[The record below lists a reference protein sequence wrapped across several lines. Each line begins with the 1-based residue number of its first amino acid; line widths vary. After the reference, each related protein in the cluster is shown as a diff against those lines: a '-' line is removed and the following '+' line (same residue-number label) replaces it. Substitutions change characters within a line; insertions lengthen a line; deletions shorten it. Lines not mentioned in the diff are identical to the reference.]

1 LLANPKTPRKLKDII
16 PMEPQTLP
24 MPQKNNACEPNH
36 ALGRVRIPTM
46 KVLSPNTASVI
57 LAAAVWSNSCFA
69 QFPGLPS
76 LPVPGWG
83 SGAAN
88 AAAAA
93 AVAGLVVY
101 IIERHEASERQKQIA
116 EERARRAYANMSSK
130 RKAQLKAKK
139 VRYIAVDT
147 EKNAKT
153 SPQAKKSVMVWDTD
167 KQQIANGNV
176 YDVQKSPPV
185 GQTAKFDRYSA
196 EYVGSGS

>member
-1 LLANPKTPRKLKDII
+1 MRMKAQVSLLI
-16 PMEPQTLP
+16 
-24 MPQKNNACEPNH
+24 
-36 ALGRVRIPTM
+36 
-46 KVLSPNTASVI
+46 
-57 LAAAVWSNSCFA
+57 AAAVWSNSCFA

-76 LPVPGWG
+76 LPFPGWG
-83 SGAAN
+83 SGPSN

-101 IIERHEASERQKQIA
+101 IIEKHEASERQKQIA

-139 VRYIAVDT
+139 
-147 EKNAKT
+147 
-153 SPQAKKSVMVWDTD
+153 SVMVWDTD
-167 KQQIANGNV
+167 KRQIANDNV

-185 GQTAKFDRYSA
+185 GETAKFDRYSA

>member
-1 LLANPKTPRKLKDII
+1 VQAERHHFDGTVNITDDA
-16 PMEPQTLP
+16 
-24 MPQKNNACEPNH
+24 KNNLASRTTVLIGCDYPQ
-36 ALGRVRIPTM
+36 M
-46 KVLSPNTASVI
+46 KALSPNTVSVI
-57 LAAAVWSNSCFA
+57 VALAVWSNSCFA

-76 LPVPGWG
+76 LPGPSWG
-83 SGAAN
+83 SGAGN

-116 EERARRAYANMSSK
+116 QERARRAYANMSAN

-147 EKNAKT
+147 EKDAKT
-153 SPQAKKSVMVWDTD
+153 SRQAKKSVMVWDTD
-167 KQQIANGNV
+167 KQQIASDNV

>member
-1 LLANPKTPRKLKDII
+1 MKTR
-16 PMEPQTLP
+16 LP
-24 MPQKNNACEPNH
+24 SA
-36 ALGRVRIPTM
+36 T
-46 KVLSPNTASVI
+46 SVI
-57 LAAAVWSNSCFA
+57 LAAAVWSNTCFA

-76 LPVPGWG
+76 LPVPNWG

-101 IIERHEASERQKQIA
+101 IIEKRQASERQRQIA
-116 EERARRAYANMSSK
+116 DERARRAYNNMSSK
-130 RKAQLKAKK
+130 RKAALKAKK

-153 SPQAKKSVMVWDTD
+153 SPQAKKSVMVWDT
-167 KQQIANGNV
+167 QTQRVAGNDV
-176 YDVQKSPPV
+176 YDVKKSPAV
-185 GQTAKFDRYSA
+185 GETAKFDRYSA

>member
-1 LLANPKTPRKLKDII
+1 MKARSLSAVSLL
-16 PMEPQTLP
+16 
-24 MPQKNNACEPNH
+24 
-36 ALGRVRIPTM
+36 V
-46 KVLSPNTASVI
+46 
-57 LAAAVWSNSCFA
+57 AAGVWSNSCFA
-69 QFPGLPS
+69 QFPGLPQ

-83 SGAAN
+83 SGSGN

-101 IIERHEASERQKQIA
+101 IIEKHEASERQKQIA
-116 EERARRAYANMSSK
+116 EERARRAYANMSAK

-153 SPQAKKSVMVWDTD
+153 SPRAKKSVMVWDTD
-167 KQQIANGNV
+167 KQEIASDNV

>member
-1 LLANPKTPRKLKDII
+1 
-16 PMEPQTLP
+16 
-24 MPQKNNACEPNH
+24 
-36 ALGRVRIPTM
+36 M
-46 KVLSPNTASVI
+46 KSQPLSAVSLF

-76 LPVPGWG
+76 LPGWG

-88 AAAAA
+88 AATAA

-101 IIERHEASERQKQIA
+101 IIEKREASERQKQIA
-116 EERARRAYANMSSK
+116 EERARRAYANMSTK

-147 EKNAKT
+147 EKDAKT
-153 SPQAKKSVMVWDTD
+153 SPKAKKSVMVWDTD
-167 KQQIANGNV
+167 KRQIANDNV

-185 GQTAKFDRYSA
+185 GETAKFDRYSA

>member
-1 LLANPKTPRKLKDII
+1 
-16 PMEPQTLP
+16 
-24 MPQKNNACEPNH
+24 
-36 ALGRVRIPTM
+36 M
-46 KVLSPNTASVI
+46 KVRSLSPLPLL
-57 LAAAVWSNSCFA
+57 LAAAVWANSCFA

-76 LPVPGWG
+76 VPVPNWG

-101 IIERHEASERQKQIA
+101 IIEKHEASERQKQIA
-116 EERARRAYANMSSK
+116 EERGRRAYANMSAK
-130 RKAQLKAKK
+130 RKAELKAKK

-147 EKNAKT
+147 EKNSKT
-153 SPQAKKSVMVWDTD
+153 SPRAKKSVMVWDTD
-167 KQQIANGNV
+167 RKEIASDNV

>member
-1 LLANPKTPRKLKDII
+1 
-16 PMEPQTLP
+16 
-24 MPQKNNACEPNH
+24 
-36 ALGRVRIPTM
+36 M
-46 KVLSPNTASVI
+46 KVRSLSAVSLL

-69 QFPGLPS
+69 QIPGMPGLPF
-76 LPVPGWG
+76 PGWG
-83 SGAAN
+83 SGAGN

-101 IIERHEASERQKQIA
+101 IIEKREASERQKQIA
-116 EERARRAYANMSSK
+116 EERAHRAYANMSAK

-153 SPQAKKSVMVWDTD
+153 SPRAKKSVMVWDTE
-167 KQQIANGNV
+167 KQTIASDNV

-185 GQTAKFDRYSA
+185 GETAKFDRYSA

>member
-1 LLANPKTPRKLKDII
+1 
-16 PMEPQTLP
+16 
-24 MPQKNNACEPNH
+24 
-36 ALGRVRIPTM
+36 M
-46 KVLSPNTASVI
+46 KALSPNTVSVI
-57 LAAAVWSNSCFA
+57 VAAVVWSNSCFA

-76 LPVPGWG
+76 LPIPGFG

-101 IIERHEASERQKQIA
+101 IIQRHEASERQKQIA
-116 EERARRAYANMSSK
+116 AERARRAYANMSAK
-130 RKAQLKAKK
+130 RKAQLKEKK

-147 EKNAKT
+147 EKDAKT
-153 SPQAKKSVMVWDTD
+153 SQQAKKSVMVWDTHT
-167 KQQIANGNV
+167 QQIANDNV

>member
-1 LLANPKTPRKLKDII
+1 
-16 PMEPQTLP
+16 
-24 MPQKNNACEPNH
+24 
-36 ALGRVRIPTM
+36 M
-46 KVLSPNTASVI
+46 KAHSLSAVSLFV
-57 LAAAVWSNSCFA
+57 AAAVWSNSCFA
-69 QFPGLPS
+69 QFPSLPG

-83 SGAAN
+83 SGAGN

-101 IIERHEASERQKQIA
+101 IIEKHEASERQKQIA
-116 EERARRAYANMSSK
+116 EERARRTYANMSAK

-147 EKNAKT
+147 EKNSKT
-153 SPQAKKSVMVWDTD
+153 SPQAKKSVMVWDTE
-167 KQQIANGNV
+167 KQTIASDNV

-185 GQTAKFDRYSA
+185 GETAKFDRYSA

>member
-1 LLANPKTPRKLKDII
+1 MELQAFLPLDKPRNNSCKSNDGLGSVPLPPMKTRSPYTVSVLLA
-16 PMEPQTLP
+16 
-24 MPQKNNACEPNH
+24 
-36 ALGRVRIPTM
+36 
-46 KVLSPNTASVI
+46 ASI
-57 LAAAVWSNSCFA
+57 WSNNCFA

-76 LPVPGWG
+76 VPVPGWG
-83 SGAAN
+83 SGVGN

-101 IIERHEASERQKQIA
+101 IIEKHEASERQKQIA
-116 EERARRAYANMSSK
+116 QERARRTYANMSPK
-130 RKAQLKAKK
+130 RKAQLKARK

-167 KQQIANGNV
+167 KQEIASDNV

>member
-1 LLANPKTPRKLKDII
+1 MKPPALSAVSLL
-16 PMEPQTLP
+16 
-24 MPQKNNACEPNH
+24 
-36 ALGRVRIPTM
+36 V
-46 KVLSPNTASVI
+46 
-57 LAAAVWSNSCFA
+57 AAAVWSNSCLA

-76 LPVPGWG
+76 LPVPNWG

-116 EERARRAYANMSSK
+116 EERARRAYANMSAK

-153 SPQAKKSVMVWDTD
+153 SRQAKKSVMVWDTD
-167 KQQIANGNV
+167 KQEIASDNV
-176 YDVQKSPPV
+176 YDIQKSPPV

>member
-1 LLANPKTPRKLKDII
+1 MK
-16 PMEPQTLP
+16 
-24 MPQKNNACEPNH
+24 
-36 ALGRVRIPTM
+36 ALS
-46 KVLSPNTASVI
+46 LNTVSVI
-57 LAAAVWSNSCFA
+57 VAAAAWSNSCFA

-76 LPVPGWG
+76 LPLPGWG

-116 EERARRAYANMSSK
+116 EERARRAYANMSAK

-147 EKNAKT
+147 EKDAKT
-153 SPQAKKSVMVWDTD
+153 SQQAKKSVMVWDTD
-167 KQQIANGNV
+167 KHQIANDNV
-176 YDVQKSPPV
+176 YDIQKSPPV

>member
-1 LLANPKTPRKLKDII
+1 
-16 PMEPQTLP
+16 
-24 MPQKNNACEPNH
+24 
-36 ALGRVRIPTM
+36 M
-46 KVLSPNTASVI
+46 KALSPSTVSVI
-57 LAAAVWSNSCFA
+57 AAAAIWSNSCFA
-69 QFPGLPS
+69 QFPSLPS

-83 SGAAN
+83 SGAGN

-101 IIERHEASERQKQIA
+101 IIEKHEASERQKQIA
-116 EERARRAYANMSSK
+116 EERARRAYANMSAK

-153 SPQAKKSVMVWDTD
+153 SPRAKKSVMVWDTD
-167 KQQIANGNV
+167 KQEIASDKV